1 LPRELYA
8 WGRNY
13 NGQVG
18 DGTTVNRSSPVQVA
32 GENWA
37 QVSAGNFSFTTAV
50 TTDGKLFSWGR
61 NTFYGQLG
69 QNDQVYRS
77 SPTQV
82 GLLTNWS
89 QVSAGGEHTAS
100 IKTDGTLWA
109 WGRNVGGRLGD
120 GTVINRSSPVQIGGL
135 TNWAQVSA
143 GDNTTA
149 AVTTAGELYTWGYN
163 TFSGQL
169 GHNDTI
175 NRSSPTQ
182 VGVLTNWF
190 RVSVQSNSTVALKTD
205 NTLWGWGRNNYGQ
218 VGDNTTINRSS
229 PVQVGALSNWKTIT
243 TGGAGNAAF
252 AITEQGELY
261 AWGRNNTGQ
270 LGDGTTANR
279 SSPVQIGALTN
290 WAQVSVGAH
299 TASFKT
305 DGTLWGWGRN
315 NYGQVGD
322 NTTIDRSSP
331 VQIGALTNWAQVAAS
346 AAQTAAILKG

>member
-1 LPRELYA
+1 MSARFPGGIISKTPPEVVPPVDGEGGSASGVWSLAEQFALEKAGFWPKGVLPRELYA
-8 WGRNY
+8 WGLNSFGRL
-13 NGQVG
+13 G
-18 DGTTVNRSSPVQVA
+18 DGTTANRSSPVQIA

-37 QVSAGNFSFTTAV
+37 QVSAGNFFTMAV

-69 QNDQVYRS
+69 QNDQVHRS

-82 GLLTNWS
+82 GPLTNWF
-89 QVSAGGEHTAS
+89 QVSAAGGHTAA

-109 WGRNVGGRLGD
+109 WGRNDVGRLGD

-143 GDNTTA
+143 GLNITA
-149 AVTTAGELYTWGYN
+149 AVTTAGELYTWGSNAY
-163 TFSGQL
+163 SGQL

-182 VGVLTNWF
+182 VGPLTNWF
-190 RVSVQSNSTVALKTD
+190 QVSAAGGHTAAIKTD
-205 NTLWGWGRNNYGQ
+205 GTLWAWGANGYGRL
-218 VGDNTTINRSS
+218 GDGTVVNKSS
-229 PVQVGALSNWKTIT
+229 PVQVGALSNWKTIS
-243 TGGAGNAAF
+243 TGATADASF

-270 LGDGTTANR
+270 LGDNTLANR

-290 WAQVSVGAH
+290 WA
-299 TASFKT
+299 
-305 DGTLWGWGRN
+305 
-315 NYGQVGD
+315 
-322 NTTIDRSSP
+322 
-331 VQIGALTNWAQVAAS
+331 
-346 AAQTAAILKG
+346 